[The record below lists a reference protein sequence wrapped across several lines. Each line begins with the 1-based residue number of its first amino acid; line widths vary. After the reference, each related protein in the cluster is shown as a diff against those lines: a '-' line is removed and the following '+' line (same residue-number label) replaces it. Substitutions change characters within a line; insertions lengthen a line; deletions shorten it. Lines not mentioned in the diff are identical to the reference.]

1 MGDLRDS
8 SQENESNPWE
18 STWSQSDSSLQP
30 QVAQR
35 CVVRFSGSL
44 DRSTIAK
51 FYGSTMQIGCVIT
64 LVMISALI
72 WATILSVGFGVF
84 GLLTVLVAVLIAT
97 WFITVRYV
105 GKNYAD
111 RLCKRR
117 PWLEG
122 PVHGVVTSGRLT
134 VWHNDLLLQ
143 TTLRSYLS
151 NPQKGM
157 LVYPSPETVYPL
169 AMVPSTC
176 FFEDQWFDLLES
188 NRHYRI
194 LEPLISQT
202 PPPDA
207 HWCILSPER
216 SMTLKARTRALSFRP
231 NGGFLVGFA
240 ILGFWL
246 GLSPEIA
253 GTTRSMVAF
262 PVLTVVLLGW
272 FASEAIR
279 YSWARFQAFR
289 DFSDAEQGA
298 YRRFN
303 ATSRRRYNS
312 VDPSADTL
320 QSQWFNR
327 QSVMISDLGHWVLV
341 PVHYLQRVR
350 VLGTWIEFRFAD
362 EKVLMHREGFENQ
375 NAWTNA
381 CQDALAIRRELVKN
395 PRPRPRDTGRG
406 ESETN

>member
-1 MGDLRDS
+1 MVNLSDS
-8 SQENESNPWE
+8 SQENEPNPWE

-30 QVAQR
+30 QIADR

-44 DRSTIAK
+44 DRSAIAK
-51 FYGSTMQIGCVIT
+51 FYGSNMQIGGVIT
-64 LVMISALI
+64 LVLISALI

-84 GLLTVLVAVLIAT
+84 GLLTVLIAVLIAM
-97 WFITVRYV
+97 WYITGRYV
-105 GKNYAD
+105 GNNYAN
-111 RLCKRR
+111 RLYKRR

-134 VWHNDLLLQ
+134 VWHNDLCLQ
-143 TTLRSYLS
+143 TNQRSYLS
-151 NPQKGM
+151 NPHKGM
-157 LVYPSPETVYPL
+157 LVYPSPETVHPL
-169 AMVPSTC
+169 AMIPSTC
-176 FFEDQWFDLLES
+176 FFEDQWFDLHES
-188 NRHYRI
+188 NRHYRTF
-194 LEPLISQT
+194 EPLISQT
-202 PPPDA
+202 SPPDA

-216 SMTLKARTRALSFRP
+216 SMTLKQRTRALSFRP
-231 NGGFLVGFA
+231 NGGFLIGFG

-246 GLSPEIA
+246 GLSPEIS

-272 FASEAIR
+272 LASETIR

-298 YRRFN
+298 YRKFN
-303 ATSRRRYNS
+303 ATSRSLNKPLDR
-312 VDPSADTL
+312 SADTF

-350 VLGTWIEFRFAD
+350 VRDTWIEFRFAD
-362 EKVLMHREGFENQ
+362 EAVLMHREGFENQ
-375 NAWTNA
+375 DAWIKA
-381 CQDALAIRRELVKN
+381 CQDALAIRQELETN
-395 PRPRPRDTGRG
+395 PRPRPRDTRQR
-406 ESETN
+406 EAEAT